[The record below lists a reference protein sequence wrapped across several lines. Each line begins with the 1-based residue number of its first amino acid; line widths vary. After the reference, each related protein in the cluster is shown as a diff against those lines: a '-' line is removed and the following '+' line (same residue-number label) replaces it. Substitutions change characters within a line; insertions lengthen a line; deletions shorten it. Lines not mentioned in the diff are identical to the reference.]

1 VGRQARPAT
10 VDGGSSAGSVYP
22 SCGEV
27 RAIFSGRGLSGCTG
41 SCNRMPADQSLHDAA
56 DASPSADC
64 GHAGA
69 PGARAGT
76 PRLRASA
83 VALVGLLACGSVGL
97 GACGP
102 AATHPVPVPGT
113 PSHVVAVPRDTAAV
127 VSWNGLSLPAGRLS
141 GFRATAEPGGRSCTA
156 GRTGTSCAVR
166 GLQNG
171 RSYAIGVRA
180 FGPGGDGAASTP
192 IPMTPGV
199 PGPPGNVTESP
210 GDGSVSVRW
219 SAEGDNGSAVT
230 RQVATS
236 SPGGHTCTTGP
247 TSGCTIFGLTNG
259 TAYTVSV
266 VAANARGTGPPSV
279 ATDPVIP
286 QLDAGGSAGIT
297 YLGPVLARGE
307 SLTAS
312 LQRDAGMSVPLPN
325 GKDLWI
331 FGDTGEF
338 VDTGGWVSNGFVGGS
353 TIAKGGNSRGRV
365 PKTLKNASVHGALR
379 SEGGPTQ
386 FLPTPTDVYLPDGSR
401 RRCGVSNGTSY
412 SARWPTGAALLD
424 PSTVL
429 VSYVDVCVLSSTS
442 SSAEGWGIAEYGW
455 RNNRLRAG
463 PFDVI
468 APTVDG
474 AQISPA
480 QSLGSPVVADGRVTF
495 FSSACP
501 HLFVAC
507 PSGSVF
513 ETSVVDAA
521 DALENPMSYAPRAVS
536 VSDPTGWQPMGISVS
551 PDPNGSFTLVE
562 QTSIGGSFRLFGAS
576 TVGGPWLPG
585 GSGILP
591 GCSSSPHGFC
601 YAFVG
606 HPELSS
612 STQYVVSYF
621 KPDAGPD
628 PMAGHLV
635 LASVPLGVDPHA

>member
-1 VGRQARPAT
+1 
-10 VDGGSSAGSVYP
+10 
-22 SCGEV
+22 
-27 RAIFSGRGLSGCTG
+27 
-41 SCNRMPADQSLHDAA
+41 MPAVPTLQDAD
-56 DASPSADC
+56 DASPAAHS

-69 PGARAGT
+69 PGACAGT
-76 PRLRASA
+76 RRHRAPTI
-83 VALVGLLACGSVGL
+83 ALVGLLACGPVGL

-113 PSHVVAVPRDTAAV
+113 PSHVVAVPRDAATV
-127 VSWNGLSLPAGRLS
+127 VSWSGLSLPAGRLS
-141 GFRATAEPGGRSCTA
+141 GFRATAVPGGRSCTA
-156 GRTGTSCAVR
+156 GRTGTSCAISDLR
-166 GLQNG
+166 NG
-171 RSYAIGVRA
+171 RSYAVGVRA
-180 FGPGGDGAASTP
+180 FGPGGDGPASP
-192 IPMTPGV
+192 PVALTPGV
-199 PGPPGNVTESP
+199 PEPPGQVTESP
-210 GDGSVSVRW
+210 GDSSVAVTW

-247 TSGCTIFGLTNG
+247 TNGCTIFGLTNG

-266 VAANARGTGPPSV
+266 VAVNARGTGSPSV

-286 QLDAGGSAGIT
+286 QMTAGGSAGIT

-312 LQRDAGMSVPLPN
+312 LQRDAGLSVPLPN

-331 FGDTGEF
+331 FGDTGEY

-353 TIAKGGNSRGRV
+353 TIAKGGTARGRA
-365 PKTLKNASVHGALR
+365 PKALKNASVHGALR

-386 FLPTPTDVYLPDGSR
+386 FLPTPADVYLPDGSR
-401 RRCGVSNGTSY
+401 RRCGASGGAAY

-424 PSTVL
+424 RSTVL
-429 VSYVDVCVLSSTS
+429 VSYVDVCVPSSTS
-442 SSAEGWGIAEYGW
+442 STAEGWGIAEYDW
-455 RNNRLRAG
+455 RSNRLRVG
-463 PFDVI
+463 PVDVI
-468 APTVDG
+468 EPTVDG
-474 AQISPA
+474 AQISPVR
-480 QSLGSPVVADGRVTF
+480 SLGSPVVADGRVTF
-495 FSSACP
+495 FSSSCP

-513 ETSVVDAA
+513 EASVVDTA
-521 DALENPMSYAPRAVS
+521 DALENPMSYAPQAVS
-536 VSDPTGWQPMGISVS
+536 VSDPSGWQPMGISVS
-551 PDPNGSFTLVE
+551 PDPNGGFTLVE
-562 QTSIGGSFRLFGAS
+562 ETSIGGAFRLFGAS
-576 TVGGPWLPG
+576 TVGGPWLPEG
-585 GSGILP
+585 AGILP

-635 LASVPLGVDPHA
+635 LASVQLGVDPHA